1 MDEILDEIWG
11 SQKLCLDPNFKL
23 TADENELAVM
33 LAVGPKNYDNF
44 MALDAF
50 RRILRANGLRADLF
64 SVQSAQAG
72 ILNALKG
79 AKISKDKLTDA
90 LAILRDEK
98 IITRENFEILSD
110 FLTRISADQ
119 SVEQNPKTTG
129 FLREKRGELNEIADK
144 ILALGGDKN
153 LAAAIKPAREKFNE
167 LNFNVAVAGVVNAGK
182 STLLNALLDKRV
194 LGASNVPETA
204 NLTFLKFAE
213 RPSAKINFY
222 DENELKE
229 LGVKMPENFKNLTQ
243 ISVKADEIKNYTS
256 AASELSPTV
265 KSVELYENLNLLKE
279 GICIADTPGIDDAVF
294 LREKISLDYI
304 AKCDLV
310 VYLMNA
316 AQSASQ
322 KDLDF
327 LECCFKR
334 AGVAKLAVLL
344 THADMLSA
352 GELNEATN
360 YVKKAVSARLADL
373 TGGERTEFFAVSA
386 KKYLDGEGG
395 GVEEFRNFLYE
406 TLLGENNVKVKLS
419 IKAYENALLNAANKL
434 LASAD
439 ESLLVLGGSNS
450 DALQNLAALNAQKEK
465 LQNLQNEIKA
475 LASEETAK
483 VSETGFD
490 SAFAASLK
498 ALSAKIKDRI
508 LSEAAYQKKQKVK
521 RPARVEYI
529 LKSGLNDEIT
539 NLARTRRQQIVEALK
554 SCANAIELKF
564 SGFNAGYEPQIFNVG
579 EYMSKAGVNL
589 DLDGAWRSIAG
600 YLESDALSSAV
611 DRALSEF
618 LEDENIKN
626 FIAALVRL
634 EKRNFENLLSR
645 ALGAKILELKSREE
659 RLQNEAKFLS
669 DENANVASRIE
680 KLSKQKSELIS
691 LISELKNV

>member
-11 SQKLCLDPNFKL
+11 SQKLLLDPNFKL

-110 FLTRISADQ
+110 FLARISADQ

-144 ILALGGDKN
+144 ILALGNDGN
-153 LAAAIKPAREKFNE
+153 LAAAVKSAREKFNE

-222 DENELKE
+222 DENELRE
-229 LGVKMPENFKNLTQ
+229 LGVKIPENFKNLTQ
-243 ISVKADEIKNYTS
+243 ISVNADEIKNYTS
-256 AASELSPTV
+256 AASELSPAV

-279 GICIADTPGIDDAVF
+279 GICIADTPGIDDAMF

-304 AKCDLV
+304 SKCDLV

-327 LECCFKR
+327 LEGCFKR

-344 THADMLSA
+344 THADTLSA

-373 TGGERTEFFAVSA
+373 TGGERVEFFAVSA

-419 IKAYENALLNAANKL
+419 IKAYENALLNAASKL

-450 DALQNLAALNAQKEK
+450 DALQNLAELNAQKEK

-475 LASEETAK
+475 LASEELAK
-483 VSETGFD
+483 ISEVGFD

-498 ALSAKIKDRI
+498 AAGAKIKDRI
-508 LSEAAYQKKQKVK
+508 LNEAAYQKKQKIK

-529 LKSGLNDEIT
+529 LKSGLNDEVT
-539 NLARTRRQQIVEALK
+539 NLARSCRQQIVEALK

-564 SGFNAGYEPQIFNVG
+564 SGFNVGYEPQIFNVG

-589 DLDGAWRSIAG
+589 DLAGAWRSIAG
-600 YLESDALSSAV
+600 YLESDALPSAV
-611 DRALSEF
+611 DKALSEF

-626 FIAALVRL
+626 FISALVRL
-634 EKRNFENLLSR
+634 EKQNFENLLSR

-669 DENANVASRIE
+669 DKNANVASRIE
-680 KLSKQKSELIS
+680 KLAKQKSELIS

>member
-23 TADENELAVM
+23 TADENELAVI
-33 LAVGPKNYDNF
+33 LAVDPKNYDNF

-50 RRILRANGLRADLF
+50 RRILRANGLRADPF

-144 ILALGGDKN
+144 ILALGDDGN
-153 LAAAIKPAREKFNE
+153 LAAAVKPAREKFNE

-222 DENELKE
+222 DENELRE
-229 LGVKMPENFKNLTQ
+229 LGVKIPENFKNLTQ
-243 ISVKADEIKNYTS
+243 ISVNADEIKNYTS
-256 AASELSPTV
+256 AASELSPAV

-327 LECCFKR
+327 LEGCFKR

-352 GELNEATN
+352 GELNEAMN

-419 IKAYENALLNAANKL
+419 IKAYENALLNAASKL
-434 LASAD
+434 LASTD

-450 DALQNLAALNAQKEK
+450 DALQNLAELNAQKEK
-465 LQNLQNEIKA
+465 LQTLQSEIKA
-475 LASEETAK
+475 LASEELAK
-483 VSETGFD
+483 VSEAGFD

-508 LSEAAYQKKQKVK
+508 LNEAAYQKKQKIK

-529 LKSGLNDEIT
+529 LKSGLNDEVT

-611 DRALSEF
+611 DKALGEF

-626 FIAALVRL
+626 FISALVRL
-634 EKRNFENLLSR
+634 EKQNFENLLSR

-669 DENANVASRIE
+669 DENTNVASRIE
-680 KLSKQKSELIS
+680 KLSKQKNELIS

>member
-11 SQKLCLDPNFKL
+11 SQKLRLDPNFKL

-110 FLTRISADQ
+110 FLTQISADQ

-129 FLREKRGELNEIADK
+129 FLREKRSELNEIADK

-153 LAAAIKPAREKFNE
+153 LVAAVKPAREKFNE
-167 LNFNVAVAGVVNAGK
+167 LKFNVAVAGVVNAGK

-222 DENELKE
+222 DENELRE
-229 LGVKMPENFKNLTQ
+229 LGVKIPENFKNLTQ
-243 ISVKADEIKNYTS
+243 ISVNADEIKDYTS
-256 AASELSPTV
+256 AASKLSPAV

-294 LREKISLDYI
+294 LREKISLEYI

-327 LECCFKR
+327 LEGCFKR

-373 TGGERTEFFAVSA
+373 TGGEQVEFFAVSA

-419 IKAYENALLNAANKL
+419 IKAYENALLNAASKL

-450 DALQNLAALNAQKEK
+450 DALQNLAELNAQKEK

-483 VSETGFD
+483 VSETGFN

-498 ALSAKIKDRI
+498 AAGAKIKDRI
-508 LSEAAYQKKQKVK
+508 LNEAAYQKKQKIK

-539 NLARTRRQQIVEALK
+539 NLARSCRQQIVEALK
-554 SCANAIELKF
+554 SCASAVELKF

-589 DLDGAWRSIAG
+589 DLDGAWRGIAG

-680 KLSKQKSELIS
+680 KLVKQKSELIS

>member
-11 SQKLCLDPNFKL
+11 SQKLRLDPNFKL
-23 TADENELAVM
+23 TADENELAIM

-129 FLREKRGELNEIADK
+129 FLREKRSELNEIADK

-153 LAAAIKPAREKFNE
+153 LVAAVKPAREKFNE
-167 LNFNVAVAGVVNAGK
+167 LKFNIAVAGVVNAGK

-243 ISVKADEIKNYTS
+243 ISVTADEIKNYTS
-256 AASELSPTV
+256 AASELSPAV

-327 LECCFKR
+327 LEGCFKR

-352 GELNEATN
+352 GELNEAAN

-373 TGGERTEFFAVSA
+373 TGGEQAEFFTVSA

-419 IKAYENALLNAANKL
+419 IKAYENALLNAASKL
-434 LASAD
+434 LASTD

-450 DALQNLAALNAQKEK
+450 DALQNLAELNAQKEK
-465 LQNLQNEIKA
+465 LQNLQSEIKA
-475 LASEETAK
+475 LASEELAK
-483 VSETGFD
+483 ISEACFD

-498 ALSAKIKDRI
+498 TLSAKIKDRI
-508 LSEAAYQKKQKVK
+508 LNEAAYQKKQKIK

-611 DRALSEF
+611 DKALGEF

-634 EKRNFENLLSR
+634 EKQNFENLLSR
-645 ALGAKILELKSREE
+645 ALEAKILELKSREE

-669 DENANVASRIE
+669 DKNADVASRIE
-680 KLSKQKSELIS
+680 KLAKRKSELIS